1 MIVQDNFNPY
11 PKDLLPTK
19 FIYPVK
25 YLEISENPKL
35 VNHNKDYHFRWWF
48 EDAVNEGSKL
58 SYRLRND
65 KIEGLNLVP
74 FAQNGDWLANFDG
87 DDTSGNPRVV
97 VVDLGDL
104 PFHMICEDFADWLT
118 KAEQDY
124 WSLS

>member
-35 VNHNKDYHFRWWF
+35 VSHNKDYHFRWWF

-124 WSLS
+124 W